1 MARRTGFERSVF
13 KRTGSS
19 RFSRL
24 LAPHL
29 FGLIFLFPF
38 RLSAQTSR
46 FRPRITQAVDLQ
58 KLVTLH
64 GNTHPLA
71 HPEYD
76 HGAAPDSLPL
86 DHMLL
91 VLERGPEQEAELR
104 QLLDAQQ
111 EKPSPSYHQWLTPTQ
126 FGKQFGLA
134 ESDIQAVSDWL
145 TSQGFKIDQITAGR
159 TIIEFSGT
167 AGQVRQGLHTE
178 IHKYVVNGKPHWA
191 NASDPQI
198 PAALAPVVAG
208 IASLNNFRRKPL
220 VHRIGTFSRSKAT
233 GEVKPLFTYTSTGQ
247 TFHSLGPTDFATIY
261 NIQPLWQA
269 GTDGAGET
277 IAIVAQSNINIQDA
291 RDFRTLFGLPAKDP
305 QIILNGPDPG
315 IVSGDE
321 GETDLDMEW
330 AGAVARNATIDVVV
344 SETTETSAGID
355 LSALYIIENNLAA
368 VMSES
373 YGGCE
378 SGLGVGGNAF
388 YSTLWEQAATQGITV
403 LISAG
408 DNGSAGCDGASGQ
421 TAAAGGLAVNGFAS
435 TPFDVA
441 VGGTDFDDATTSSKY
456 WSAKNNSLS
465 QSSALS
471 YIPEITWNDSCAQS
485 GLKGCATVSNTGQ
498 DLVAGSGGPSTC
510 GVLTGTDP
518 NATCVKGYPK
528 PAWQSGTGV
537 PNDSVRDTPDVSM
550 FAADGLNGS
559 FYIVCQA
566 DANQNTNS
574 SCNLN
579 SPYQDFQGVGG
590 TSASTQVFGGVMALV
605 NQKTGQR
612 QGNANYVL
620 YKLAAQNGASCASN
634 PAAVGNASCIFY
646 DVVSGNNSVACQGGS
661 PNCSNGTSGGYG
673 IMVSPGSPSTPA
685 WTTTAGYDLATG
697 LGTVNA
703 ANLVNNWHSVS
714 FTPSTTTLASLTPI
728 TLTHGQPVNVTI
740 TVTAQ
745 SGTPT
750 GTVALEG
757 GPNNA
762 SLGLGAFAL
771 SNGTASG
778 ATSLLPGGTY
788 TVTARYG
795 GDGNFGASSSSPP
808 IQVTVSKENS
818 ETQIGIVT
826 FGLSGNVLSNNATV
840 FAYGSP
846 YVFRANVTNAT
857 GTACGGSNQL
867 PVSGC
872 PTGTLS
878 LTDGGKPLDLGSYS
892 LNSLGYLED
901 EPIQLPAGAHVLAAS
916 YAGDGSFN
924 SSASSPD
931 AVTVTQASTATSLS
945 ANPPSE
951 QTGNTV
957 TLTAVVATQ
966 SSGVAPSGTV
976 QFLNGSTPI
985 GGTVT
990 YAPTAGSAT
999 AAAQLQATLT
1009 TSLPATATITATYS
1023 GDSNYLKS
1031 ASTPVTVTVV
1041 PGFGF
1046 SASPTTLSVSAPGQS
1061 GTSSLT
1067 VNYGGGFTGAVNF
1080 SCTLPPTM
1088 KATACSFSPSS
1099 LTKTGTSTL
1108 TISTSAPTAVIPI
1121 RNRFGT
1127 WGDLPGTGLS
1137 LLVFVAFLSV
1147 LFRRRRLSWAFGLL
1161 LLALVATAFAGCGSG
1176 GGSSPGPISSP
1187 GTPAGTYTVPV
1198 TATGGTISHI
1208 VDFTVT
1214 VQ

>member
-1 MARRTGFERSVF
+1 MAKGTGFEP
-13 KRTGSS
+13 TGNS
-19 RFSRL
+19 RLSRL
-24 LAPHL
+24 LAAQIL
-29 FGLIFLFPF
+29 ALIFLFPF
-38 RLSAQTSR
+38 KVSAQTSR
-46 FRPRITQAVDLQ
+46 FPPRITQAVDLQ

-71 HPEYD
+71 RPEYD

-91 VLERGPEQEAELR
+91 VLERGPEQETALR

-145 TSQGFKIDQITAGR
+145 TSQGFNIDQVTASR

-167 AGQVRQGLHTE
+167 AGQVRQALHTE
-178 IHKYVVNGKPHWA
+178 IHRYVVNGKGRWA
-191 NASDPQI
+191 NDSDPQI
-198 PAALAPVVAG
+198 PAALSPVVAG

-233 GEVKPLFTYTSTGQ
+233 GEVRPLFTYTSTGQ
-247 TFHSLGPTDFATIY
+247 TFHALGPADFATIY

-269 GTDGAGET
+269 GTDGAGQT

-291 RDFRTLFGLPAKDP
+291 RDFRTLFGLPANDP

-355 LSALYIIENNLAA
+355 LSALYIIDNNIAP

-378 SGLGVGGNAF
+378 AGLGVAGNAF
-388 YSTLWEQAATQGITV
+388 YSTLWEQAAAQGITV

-421 TAAAGGLAVNGFAS
+421 TAARGGLAINGFAS

-471 YIPEITWNDSCAQS
+471 YIPEMTWNDSCAQS
-485 GLKGCATVSNTGQ
+485 GLKGCAIVSNTGQ
-498 DLVAGSGGPSTC
+498 DLVAGGGGPSTC

-518 NATCVKGYPK
+518 NATCVKGYAK
-528 PAWQSGTGV
+528 PSWQTGIGV
-537 PNDSVRDTPDVSM
+537 PSDGERDTPDVSM

-566 DANQNTNS
+566 DANLNTNS

-590 TSASTQVFGGVMALV
+590 TSASTQVFGGIMALI
-605 NQKTGQR
+605 NQKTSAR

-634 PAAVGNASCIFY
+634 SAAVGNTSCIFY
-646 DVVSGNNSVACQGGS
+646 DVITGNNSVACQGGS
-661 PNCSNGTSGGYG
+661 TNCSNGTSGGYG
-673 IMVSPGSPSTPA
+673 VLVAPGSPSTPA

-703 ANLVNNWHSVS
+703 ANLVNKWSSVS
-714 FTPSTTTLASLTPI
+714 FKPSTTTLTLSPA

-740 TVTAQ
+740 QVTAQ

-762 SLGLGAFAL
+762 SLGLGAFTL
-771 SNGTASG
+771 TNNGTVSG

-788 TVTARYG
+788 TVTAHYG
-795 GDGNFGASSSSPP
+795 GDENYGASSSSPP
-808 IQVTVSKENS
+808 IPVTVSKESS

-826 FGLSGNVLSNNATV
+826 FGPSGNVLSNNATV

-846 YVFRANVTNAT
+846 YVFRANVTNGA
-857 GTACGGSNQL
+857 GTSCEGAKHL

-872 PTGTLS
+872 PTGSLS
-878 LTDGGKPLDLGSYS
+878 LTDGGKPLDLGTYT

-901 EPIQLPAGAHVLAAS
+901 VLIQLLPGTHILMAA
-916 YAGDGSFN
+916 YAGDNSFN
-924 SSASSPD
+924 ASSSPQD
-931 AVTVTQASTATSLS
+931 AVTVTQAATGTSLT
-945 ANPPSE
+945 ANPPSV
-951 QTGNTV
+951 QSGNTV
-957 TLTAVVATQ
+957 TLTAVINTQ
-966 SSGVAPSGTV
+966 SNGVAPSGTV
-976 QFLNGSTPI
+976 QFLNGSTPVS
-985 GGTVT
+985 GNVVYT
-990 YAPTAGSAT
+990 PTAGSAGPS
-999 AAAQLQATLT
+999 AQLQATLAT
-1009 TSLPATATITATYS
+1009 TLSATANITASYS

-1041 PGFGF
+1041 PGFNL
-1046 SASPTTLSVSAPGQS
+1046 SASPTNLTITAPGQS
-1061 GTSSLT
+1061 ATSSLT
-1067 VNYGGGFTGAVNF
+1067 VTPGGGFTGVVSF
-1080 SCTLPPTM
+1080 SCLVPVTM
-1088 KATACSFSPSS
+1088 KESHCSLSPSS
-1099 LTKTGTSTL
+1099 LTKSGNTTL
-1108 TISTSAPTAVIPI
+1108 TVSTTAASGGVGLFGNGPGTWNWVLLSVAVIL
-1121 RNRFGT
+1121 FG
-1127 WGDLPGTGLS
+1127 W
-1137 LLVFVAFLSV
+1137 LLLGRLAA
-1147 LFRRRRLSWAFGLL
+1147 RRRFNWAFGLL
-1161 LLALVATAFAGCGSG
+1161 LLFLVATAFAGCGSG
-1176 GGSSPGPISSP
+1176 SSSPGTTSRP

-1198 TATGGTISHI
+1198 TATGGTISHS
-1208 VDFTVT
+1208 VNFTVT